1 MDSWGKPEKGGSDR
15 KKKTELAGGKLQP
28 DMSQITGRNN
38 ISSKKS
44 GKGIVC
50 SINFSNFAMNM
61 YFYTRSMGLTDI
73 FKKKPKEN
81 VGGMEDFMTL
91 IKVYFQ
97 SVLAAN
103 LGISN
108 LASLPDMAAFKR
120 SLHVATVNN
129 KLGVGEKKACQKML
143 QDLYGISDG
152 FFKEI
157 DQSIKKG
164 CKSQMDVRNYLYL
177 FQGYS
182 QELMM
187 LVGNLMKWKFRIP
200 SFLKKMLRV
209 MIEKTVNDILT
220 SNDWK
225 DDGVRK
231 SVYAVRKYQKALGFS
246 EAWATEYVYNIV
258 TLAKKEPR
266 PSQDDLDKAENKMKK

>member
-1 MDSWGKPEKGGSDR
+1 MGLLDIL
-15 KKKTELAGGKLQP
+15 KKKQKA
-28 DMSQITGRNN
+28 
-38 ISSKKS
+38 
-44 GKGIVC
+44 
-50 SINFSNFAMNM
+50 
-61 YFYTRSMGLTDI
+61 
-73 FKKKPKEN
+73 N

-91 IKVYFQ
+91 IRVYFQ
-97 SVLAAN
+97 SVLASN

-108 LASLPDMAAFKR
+108 LAALPDMAAFKR

-129 KLGVGEKKACQKML
+129 KLGIGEKKACKKML
-143 QDLYGISDG
+143 QNLYGISDN

-164 CKSQMDVRNYLYL
+164 CKTQNDVRNYLYL
-177 FQGYS
+177 FQGYT

-200 SFLKKMLRV
+200 SFLKKALRV
-209 MIEKTVNDILT
+209 MIEKTVNDIFT
-220 SNDWK
+220 QNDWK

-231 SVYAVRKYQKALGFS
+231 SVYAVRKYQKTLGFT
-246 EAWATEYVYNIV
+246 EAWTVEYVYNVV

-266 PSQDDLDKAENKMKK
+266 PSQEELDKAESKIKK